1 MSESSPLVKVHVNI
15 DISAASLKAVVA
27 NVKHLAGADEG
38 ERKRMDSADWLAAL
52 ISRFLEEKDFLAY
65 ARNMDNY

>member
-1 MSESSPLVKVHVNI
+1 
-15 DISAASLKAVVA
+15 
-27 NVKHLAGADEG
+27 
-38 ERKRMDSADWLAAL
+38 MDSADWLAAL